1 MNSRTYHPAVGSFVT
16 CNFLKN
22 VLTFSTG
29 LFTLGLCSVYA
40 LTALQIMRSLFT
52 YNLLHLSFFA
62 NTNSH
67 ENMFVCILSHSSDGN
82 GGT

>member
-22 VLTFSTG
+22 VLTFCTG
-29 LFTLGLCSVYA
+29 LFILGLCCVYA
-40 LTALQIMRSLFT
+40 LTALQIMCSLFM
-52 YNLLHLSFFA
+52 YNLLYLSFFA
-62 NTNSH
+62 ITNSH